1 MGINADFCVQIRI
14 FDFSAFFEIYKIRNP
29 LHRADLKNSENV
41 HQTFSQKIFL
51 GLYELF
57 RWVYVRCDD
66 VNVSPGSS
74 TSPPSDPGRETVF
87 TD

>member
-1 MGINADFCVQIRI
+1 M
-14 FDFSAFFEIYKIRNP
+14 IY
-29 LHRADLKNSENV
+29 LF
-41 HQTFSQKIFL
+41 FSQKIFL

-74 TSPPSDPGRETVF
+74 TSPPSDPGRETVL